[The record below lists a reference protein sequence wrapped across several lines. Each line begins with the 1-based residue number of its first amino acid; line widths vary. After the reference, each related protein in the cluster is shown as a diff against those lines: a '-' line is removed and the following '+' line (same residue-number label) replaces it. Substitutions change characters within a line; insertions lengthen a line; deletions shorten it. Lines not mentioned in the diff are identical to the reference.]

1 MYHFPVKIEKKL
13 NLLQTQGLNRA
24 IRKVSVWNIV
34 ILTSISVQGVKK
46 ELLKNNNNNKIT
58 T

>member
-1 MYHFPVKIEKKL
+1 M

-24 IRKVSVWNIV
+24 IQKASVWNIL
-34 ILTSISVQGVKK
+34 ILTSMFVQGVKK